1 MARLSDI
8 EYERQ
13 ARELVEEFLQRGFLS
28 PEGTQRVERLY
39 AENRVDEALDVII
52 AERSRDSPGS
62 DGKRVDRP
70 RLL

>member
-13 ARELVEEFLQRGFLS
+13 SRELVEEFLQRGFLS
-28 PEGTQRVERLY
+28 SEGTQRVEQLY

-62 DGKRVDRP
+62 DGQRVDRP